1 MSAYENYTA
10 VSADYD
16 RTRVP
21 IGVEIILGCLAAGG
35 GSLASLR
42 LLDAG
47 CGTGSYT
54 AVLRP
59 HVGAIDAVD
68 LNPSMLG
75 VARAKLD
82 HTPGCPVALHEAG
95 IDALPFED
103 ARFDAVMVNQVLH
116 HLPDVPHDGWPL
128 LGRVLGEL
136 ARVLRPGGSAIINT
150 CSHEQLRHGWW
161 HAALVPG
168 AVEAMCRRHPDTE
181 VLTGLLA
188 EAGLVPRG
196 RFVPSDA
203 VMQGDAYFDGRG
215 LLDPEWR
222 RGDSMWSVV
231 SEAELERALD
241 RISFYMESQLAC
253 STKRER
259 STRSSPSRTKCGLP
273 SGRSD
278 SITRSGNPRR
288 KRRAAPVQ
296 LPAITAGRAAYE
308 SRPARSAREH
318 GMGLLD
324 AVVPLRTAGVKQPS
338 ARSSRN
344 RSRSAGGC
352 RWY

>member
-128 LGRVLGEL
+128 LRRVLGEL

-196 RFVPSDA
+196 RFVPSDG

-241 RISFYMESQLAC
+241 RIRVLDEAGTLDAFVAEQDHMRPSVGQIGFHHAV
-253 STKRER
+253 REPAPET
-259 STRSSPSRTKCGLP
+259 SSRT
-273 SGRSD
+273 R
-278 SITRSGNPRR
+278 TM
-288 KRRAAPVQ
+288 
-296 LPAITAGRAAYE
+296 AGDHRGA
-308 SRPARSAREH
+308 
-318 GMGLLD
+318 D
-324 AVVPLRTAGVKQPS
+324 GV
-338 ARSSRN
+338 
-344 RSRSAGGC
+344 
-352 RWY
+352 